1 MITISGRHTVLK
13 NEDKKTIRHPCG
25 DLVRF
30 LHVFHKRPTKQFLN
44 EKQFSKWKK
53 SVETIRLVVALN
65 LSLAPKCKNKSSK
78 PNTKN

>member
-1 MITISGRHTVLK
+1 VITISGRHTVLK

-44 EKQFSKWKK
+44 EKQFAKWKK

-65 LSLAPKCKNKSSK
+65 LSLAPKCKN
-78 PNTKN
+78 